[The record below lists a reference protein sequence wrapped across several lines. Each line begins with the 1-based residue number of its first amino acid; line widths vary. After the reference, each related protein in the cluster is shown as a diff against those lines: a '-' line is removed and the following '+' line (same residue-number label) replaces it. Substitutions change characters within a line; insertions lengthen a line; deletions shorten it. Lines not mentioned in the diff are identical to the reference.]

1 MVRRGYVA
9 DAATAVLAAALSL
22 ELRLD
27 QADLER
33 IAHAQVVQLERAG
46 FRITVPVAAI
56 PAAARRRR
64 AERAT

>member
-27 QADLER
+27 QTDLER
-33 IAHAQVVQLERAG
+33 IAHAQVAQLERAG

-64 AERAT
+64 AERAS